1 MTNIKNVLILLLII
15 VIGFFVLG
23 DSKYIG
29 TDKVITIT
37 DTLLTRDTITKYKK
51 GNDIQSYI
59 ILTDTDTLQV
69 HDTIRIIA
77 EYNQVKQYI
86 DTIKQDSNVFVI
98 TDTISHNAIQGRSFK
113 SDIVTKTIVINNTI
127 IPKPKNEL
135 YLGLIGDMRRIDNTI
150 GVGVGAMYKKQ
161 KEAYIINFST
171 NQISLGLYKKLF

>member
-1 MTNIKNVLILLLII
+1 MTNAKNILILLLII
-15 VIGFFVLG
+15 VVGFFVLG
-23 DSKYIG
+23 DSKYVG
-29 TDKVITIT
+29 TDKVVTIT

-51 GNDIQSYI
+51 GKDIQSYI
-59 ILTDTDTLQV
+59 ILTDTEYSYL
-69 HDTIRIIA
+69 HDTIRIVE

-127 IPKPKNEL
+127 YPKPKNEF
-135 YLGLIGDMRRIDNTI
+135 YLGLLGDIRRFDNKI
-150 GVGVGAMYKKQ
+150 GVGVGVMYKKQ
-161 KEAYIINFST
+161 KETYIINFST